1 MPAPFFA
8 LHTARF
14 QVTMSSRFATAYAPA
29 SIGNL
34 AVGFDVLGQSFPV
47 LGDRARAERSPA
59 RGVRITALTGLADGV
74 PWDPEA
80 NTASRAV
87 RSLLDAAPTEFG
99 VDLELEKGIPLGAG
113 LGGSGASA
121 VAAVVAA
128 NELLDRP
135 FPRTELLTH
144 ALAGEAVASGSR
156 HADNVAASLF
166 GGLVAVVGADPL
178 RVRRIPVP
186 PSVRCVV
193 VHPGV
198 FLATRAARQILR
210 DEVSLA
216 DATRQLGNL
225 AGFIAGCYAN
235 DVGLIRDCLEDV
247 LIEPQRAS
255 LIPGFAAV
263 KAAALAAGALGS
275 SISGAGP
282 SIFAWCDEE
291 HAVAT
296 GAAMVTAFAD
306 RGLEAVC
313 YVSPVGLDEG
323 ARIQDR
329 G

>member
-1 MPAPFFA
+1 
-8 LHTARF
+8 
-14 QVTMSSRFATAYAPA
+14 MSSRFATAFAPA
-29 SIGNL
+29 SVGNL

-59 RGVRITALTGLADGV
+59 RGVRITAITGMADGV
-74 PWDPEA
+74 PWDAES

-87 RSLLDAAPTEFG
+87 RSLLEAARTEFG

-135 FPRTELLTH
+135 FPRTALLTP
-144 ALAGEAVASGSR
+144 ALAGEVVASGSW

-166 GGLVAVVGADPL
+166 GGLVAVVGVDPL
-178 RVRRIPVP
+178 NVRRIPVP

-193 VHPGV
+193 VHPGA

-210 DEVSLA
+210 AEVSLA
-216 DATRQLGNL
+216 DASRQLGKL
-225 AGFIAGCYAN
+225 AGFIAGCHAN
-235 DVGLIRDCLEDV
+235 DVGLIRDCLEDALV
-247 LIEPQRAS
+247 EPQRAS

-282 SIFAWCDEE
+282 SIFAWCNEE
-291 HAVAT
+291 HARAT
-296 GAAMVTAFAD
+296 GAAMVAAFAD
-306 RGLEAVC
+306 HGLEAVS
-313 YVSPVGLDEG
+313 YVSAVGLDEG
-323 ARIQDR
+323 ARILDR

>member
-1 MPAPFFA
+1 
-8 LHTARF
+8 
-14 QVTMSSRFATAYAPA
+14 MSSRFATAFAPA
-29 SIGNL
+29 SVGNL

-47 LGDRARAERSPA
+47 LGDRARAECSPA
-59 RGVRITALTGLADGV
+59 RGVRITAITGLADGV
-74 PWDPEA
+74 PWDPEE

-87 RSLLDAAPTEFG
+87 RSLLDAATTEFG

-135 FPRTELLTH
+135 VPRTALLPH

-166 GGLVAVVGADPL
+166 GGLVAVVGADPQQVL
-178 RVRRIPVP
+178 RIPVP

-193 VHPGV
+193 VHPAV

-210 DEVSLA
+210 AEVSLA
-216 DATRQLGNL
+216 VVTRQLGNL
-225 AGFIAGCYAN
+225 AGFIAGCHAN
-235 DVGLIRDCLEDV
+235 DIGLIRDCLEDV

-282 SIFAWCDEE
+282 SIFAWCEEE
-291 HAVAT
+291 HARAT
-296 GAAMVTAFAD
+296 VAAMVAAFAGH
-306 RGLEAVC
+306 GLEAVSH
-313 YVSPVGLDEG
+313 VSPGGQDEG
-323 ARIQDR
+323 ARILDR